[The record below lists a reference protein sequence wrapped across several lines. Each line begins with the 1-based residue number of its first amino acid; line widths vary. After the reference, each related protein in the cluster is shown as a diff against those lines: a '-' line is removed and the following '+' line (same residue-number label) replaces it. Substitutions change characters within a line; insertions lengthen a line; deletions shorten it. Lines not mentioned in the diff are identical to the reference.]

1 MAKSNDTTRLKID
14 FIGRTLGLPKPQ
26 SAIFYVFS
34 SQKSPNGGNYT
45 ILVQRDA
52 ASHFLSV
59 LLVACRS
66 EPWFHFEAQNQ
77 GNMETGVS
85 SGFVSQ
91 QWGRVTPQITRT
103 EKLFHTLPQ
112 SSPDA
117 P

>member
-1 MAKSNDTTRLKID
+1 MAESNDTTRFKIGP
-14 FIGRTLGLPKPQ
+14 IGRPLGHPKPK
-26 SAIFYVFS
+26 SAIFYVFA

-45 ILVQRDA
+45 ILMQGDA

-59 LLVACRS
+59 LLVASRS
-66 EPWFHFEAQNQ
+66 ESWFQFEAQNQ

-91 QWGRVTPQITRT
+91 QWGRVTPQTTRT
-103 EKLFHTLPQ
+103 EKLFHTLPHL
-112 SSPDA
+112 SPDA

>member
-1 MAKSNDTTRLKID
+1 MVGSGPDFFPGGSWGPILGAPRGPEKAISRLLWD
-14 FIGRTLGLPKPQ
+14 LLSLQG
-26 SAIFYVFS
+26 
-34 SQKSPNGGNYT
+34 
-45 ILVQRDA
+45 DA
-52 ASHFLSV
+52 AFNILSV
-59 LLVACRS
+59 LPIACRS
-66 EPWFHFEAQNQ
+66 EPWFPSYAQNQ
-77 GNMETGVS
+77 VNMETGLS

>member
-1 MAKSNDTTRLKID
+1 MAESNDTTRFKIGP
-14 FIGRTLGLPKPQ
+14 IGRTLGLPKPK
-26 SAIFYVFS
+26 SAIFYVFA

-45 ILVQRDA
+45 ILVQGDA
-52 ASHFLSV
+52 ASPFLSV
-59 LLVACRS
+59 LLVASRS
-66 EPWFHFEAQNQ
+66 EPWFQFEAQNR

-91 QWGRVTPQITRT
+91 QWGRVTPQMTRI
-103 EKLFHTLPQ
+103 EKRFPTLPQ